1 MDRITPLPNKQ
12 VGDLYLVE
20 LFIVLLVIWILVDL
34 WVIFFR
40 DLARRTFGFDERNTL
55 HAFAFAFAVTAI
67 LVGFVIL
74 VGLSFQE
81 SLVGIG
87 ALPKLAESRDAGQDD
102 DEDDEILEPDLG
114 IPSMSTTSMST
125 PSMSTQNTSTQSAI
139 DYTTLTNDT
148 FEPDEIV
155 ATLDKKRGM
164 VNIDCYRNKKHKKSH
179 KKRLSKR

>member
-1 MDRITPLPNKQ
+1 MDSITPLPNKQ

-81 SLVGIG
+81 SLIGIG
-87 ALPKLAESRDAGQDD
+87 ALPKLAVSRDAGQNDDGEDDQD
-102 DEDDEILEPDLG
+102 DEVLDQDLD
-114 IPSMSTTSMST
+114 IQNMN
-125 PSMSTQNTSTQSAI
+125 TQDASTQSTI
-139 DYTTLTNDT
+139 DYTTFTSDT

-155 ATLDKKRGM
+155 ATLDKKRGV
-164 VNIDCYRNKKHKKSH
+164 VNIDCYRNKKIKKTH